1 MSSFK
6 TVVVAELKFGDVQRH
21 VFGADLVERGD
32 DTELEDAPKT
42 FNRLS
47 MDGTDN
53 VLVLGMVNSGV
64 RVCYVE
70 TLIAD
75 PLIGAEQADFLRDS
89 LIHESV
95 QGGGADVVNNASD
108 DVALAADSASNNRF
122 AGSGRAGFAIALVP
136 MAVLL
141 LSPHE
146 GFFYFHH
153 TAPLRFPVAHGTA
166 AFVAHQ
172 IRRTVSLASHYA

>member
-21 VFGADLVERGD
+21 VFGADLVERAD
-32 DTELEDAPKT
+32 DTALEDAPKT

-64 RVCYVE
+64 RVCFVE

-75 PLIGAEQADFLRDS
+75 PLIGAEQADFL
-89 LIHESV
+89 
-95 QGGGADVVNNASD
+95 NT
-108 DVALAADSASNNRF
+108 
-122 AGSGRAGFAIALVP
+122 P
-136 MAVLL
+136 LL
-141 LSPHE
+141 P
-146 GFFYFHH
+146 
-153 TAPLRFPVAHGTA
+153 
-166 AFVAHQ
+166 
-172 IRRTVSLASHYA
+172 ASHPTRAAHVV

>member
-32 DTELEDAPKT
+32 DTELEDATKP

-53 VLVLGMVNSGV
+53 VLVVGMVNSGV
-64 RVCYVE
+64 RVCFVE

-89 LIHESV
+89 LIHESD
-95 QGGGADVVNNASD
+95 QGGGADVVNNAGD

-122 AGSGRAGFAIALVP
+122 AGSGPAGFAIALVP
-136 MAVLL
+136 TAALL
-141 LSPHE
+141 LP
-146 GFFYFHH
+146 
-153 TAPLRFPVAHGTA
+153 PLPVVRH
-166 AFVAHQ
+166 
-172 IRRTVSLASHYA
+172 LNM